1 MKVLATPRSFGKN
14 NPELF
19 DILRDAGLDVVR
31 NDTGGILSADR
42 MCEKLADCDGLIVGV
57 DPVDATVLAAAPR
70 LRAIAKYG
78 VGLDNIDLAACEA
91 RGIKVS
97 RTVGA
102 NSEAVADY
110 ALALMLG
117 VARKVA
123 LIDRRCRERDWS
135 KITGIDLYGKT
146 VGIIGLGAIGK
157 RVARRCGAGFGM
169 KVLGHDIVWD
179 DAWASENHVERADLE
194 RIFREADFISL
205 HTSLDDSTRHLV
217 DAPRLALMKP
227 TAILINTA
235 RGELVDGPALLEAL
249 EQKRIYGA
257 GLDVFEQ
264 EPPQDA
270 RWYALDNLVMGSH
283 CSSSTSGAVAT
294 MGHMAVS
301 NLLRDLGLKS
311 ALAFRGM
318 MRGGGGGGGGGG
330 PLPLSCSPPPRKN
343 FCSGRYGRSPSLTGR
358 PLAYRRSGHMEHKA
372 YGVPAIIRPA
382 SGESVFHQRLAD
394 KAPLPPGIE
403 AITKLKISRVAP

>member
-19 DILRDAGLDVVR
+19 DILRNAGLDVVR

-169 KVLGHDIVWD
+169 KVLAHDPFWD
-179 DAWASENHVERADLE
+179 EAYAKAHGITRAAPDE
-194 RIFREADFISL
+194 IFAECDVISL
-205 HTSLDDSTRHLV
+205 HLPLTPETENFIG
-217 DAPRLALMKP
+217 AAELAKMKP
-227 TAILINTA
+227 DAILINTA
-235 RGELVDGPALLEAL
+235 RGGLIDENALLDAL
-249 EQKRIYGA
+249 EAGRLCGA
-257 GLDVFEQ
+257 GIDAFSS
-264 EPPQDA
+264 EPPKDP
-270 RWYALDNLVMGSH
+270 RWFTLDNVVLGSH
-283 CSSSTSGAVAT
+283 CAASTAGASRNMGRMAT
-294 MGHMAVS
+294 A
-301 NLLRDLGLKS
+301 NLIHDLGL
-311 ALAFRGM
+311 
-318 MRGGGGGGGGGG
+318 
-330 PLPLSCSPPPRKN
+330 
-343 FCSGRYGRSPSLTGR
+343 
-358 PLAYRRSGHMEHKA
+358 
-372 YGVPAIIRPA
+372 
-382 SGESVFHQRLAD
+382 
-394 KAPLPPGIE
+394 
-403 AITKLKISRVAP
+403 